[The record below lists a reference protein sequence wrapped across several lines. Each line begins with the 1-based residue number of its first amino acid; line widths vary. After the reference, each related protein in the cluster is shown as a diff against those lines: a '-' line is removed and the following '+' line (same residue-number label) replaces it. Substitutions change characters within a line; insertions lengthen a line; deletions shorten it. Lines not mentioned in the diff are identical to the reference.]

1 MAARKTSA
9 YRPMSEA
16 APPPKPL
23 RRTAARMAVSAA
35 VMTASF
41 VVALLLAEV
50 IVRLVAPQQLILIR
64 PDLWQPADGVGWLHR
79 PNVAATINTG
89 EGSVRMYTDSE
100 GFRVGNSGR
109 REAPVEVLLIGDSF
123 MEALAVEHERTVAH
137 LLENELTRQLATPVA
152 VRNAGVGGWN
162 ANQYLLRTREL
173 VREERFALVVVAVYV
188 GNDAIARRMDHIP
201 PRTPVERNRF
211 RLPRG
216 LTWDELVGTLLAPV
230 NDALEARSHLF
241 IMLKNQ
247 FSTTR
252 MRLGL
257 TAEYFPQEYR
267 RPEAQSPRWEVT
279 AEVLGDLAVAANERG
294 ALTLFVLIPD
304 AFQVYE
310 RVFHDYVRGFG
321 IDSTTVDIDQ
331 PSRLLG
337 KALAALGLCVVDALP
352 ALRAAPP
359 DGPRLFGTVDKHL
372 SPAGHALLT
381 DLIAPQAAELLLH
394 RMSRRQHGAARLC
407 RSTNRAV
414 ASQR

>member
-1 MAARKTSA
+1 
-9 YRPMSEA
+9 
-16 APPPKPL
+16 
-23 RRTAARMAVSAA
+23 MAVSAA

-137 LLENELTRQLATPVA
+137 LLENELTRRLATPVA

-188 GNDAIARRMDHIP
+188 GNDAIARRTDHIP

-216 LTWDELVGTLLAPV
+216 LTWDELVGTLLAPI

-247 FSTTR
+247 FSTAR

-267 RPEAQSPRWEVT
+267 RPEAQSPRWQVT
-279 AEVLGDLAVAANERG
+279 AEVLRDLAVAANERG
-294 ALTLFVLIPD
+294 APTLFVLIPD

-310 RVFHDYVRGFG
+310 RVFHAYVRGFG
-321 IDSTTVDIDQ
+321 IDSTTVDVDQ

-337 KALAALGLCVVDALP
+337 KALTALGLCVVDALP
-352 ALRAAPP
+352 ALRAASP

-394 RMSRRQHGAARLC
+394 WDEREAARSGPSLPEHESSGC
-407 RSTNRAV
+407 EPALN
-414 ASQR
+414 ASPRPGQ